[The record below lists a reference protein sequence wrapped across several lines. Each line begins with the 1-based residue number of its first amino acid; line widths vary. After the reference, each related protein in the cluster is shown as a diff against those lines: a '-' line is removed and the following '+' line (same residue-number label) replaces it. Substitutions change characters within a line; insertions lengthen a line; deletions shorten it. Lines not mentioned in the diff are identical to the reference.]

1 MSHKEP
7 SHLPPA
13 APLQI
18 PPHGQTQVITTQS
31 QPPVAQPAPQLR
43 PQNPPQKIS
52 HPTQSAFVIPWH
64 SIVPILQATT
74 GPLSPP
80 SSELSPP
87 LSAPPVP
94 TVTGLSMDL
103 GDDEADVENMPTPA
117 EDDDDVFETE
127 PSENAVG
134 AGANETKR
142 RTQSLSSLPNTV
154 RDPGLNKVRFWVF
167 VAFWD

>member
-7 SHLPPA
+7 THLPQA
-13 APLQI
+13 TAMQI
-18 PPHGQTQVITTQS
+18 QSHSQTQVITTQS
-31 QPPVAQPAPQLR
+31 QTTVPQPVPQQR

-74 GPLSPP
+74 GPISPP

-94 TVTGLSMDL
+94 SVTGLSMDL
-103 GDDEADVENMPTPA
+103 VDDEPDVENMPTPA

-127 PSENAVG
+127 PTENAG
-134 AGANETKR
+134 GSSSNENKR

-154 RDPGLNKVRFWVF
+154 RDAGINKASIHLFMR
-167 VAFWD
+167 